1 MNMNYCFN
9 MNFNFLIK
17 KIIFVF
23 FLSFRL
29 FVYSQEESLS
39 SSSSYFET
47 MRNKMNLKFEF
58 DNDLE
63 TFEFDNDDF
72 SYSVKPNTNLRMSV
86 ALNHKFLNLKIGFS
100 PNFLKKGD
108 SDLKGKTKL
117 FKLNFDF
124 FFLKNWIQT
133 FEVSNVKGY
142 YIEDITDYENLDN
155 IQNNDYI
162 LLPNMQTKIF
172 RGITRYNFNEDFSI
186 KAMLNQSEIQRK
198 NAGSFIPSYT
208 YEYFKLTEPDSF
220 YKLES
225 VNFILNAGYFYTF
238 VFDKKWY
245 VNIGAAPGIGL
256 GFNKLRTEQEKDKES
271 EWSSDFIFDMRGFID
286 LGYNSRFFFGGI
298 SFSGIGTTRSDTS
311 VIKFDSVRSVFKVF
325 IGYRFKAPKFVNKS
339 FDWIED
345 VNPLNGK
352 E

>member
-1 MNMNYCFN
+1 M
-9 MNFNFLIK
+9 K
-17 KIIFVF
+17 KY
-23 FLSFRL
+23 LSFFVL
-29 FVYSQEESLS
+29 FFFISFRCLYSQQKPEPLV
-39 SSSSYFET
+39 SSYFET

-63 TFEFDNDDF
+63 TFEFDNDAF
-72 SYSVKPNTNLRMSV
+72 SYSVKPNTDLRMSV

-142 YIEDITDYENLDN
+142 YIEDITDYQNLDN

-172 RGITRYNFNEDFSI
+172 RGITRYNFNKDFSI

-286 LGYNSRFFFGGI
+286 LGYNSRFFYGGI

-339 FDWIED
+339 FNWIEN